1 METSGVVLQERDI
14 LNSPIMT
21 FSNAFAVYMYLK
33 LKANWKESSFYFGYQ
48 KITLQEGQVF
58 VMQSH
63 IAKELKLPKGS
74 IKKVLLLLQN
84 EGLICINKTTNK
96 YTVITINNYHV
107 DFEKYKQNANKTK
120 TKLKQNLSV
129 SKNSNITQI
138 NSNITPTENFDS
150 QNLKE
155 IESSNPPYTPPLT
168 EMLDETIKH
177 FNDRLGKRY
186 KSTKSLLGNFEKWTE
201 VYSLDEIK
209 SAIDVLPRHHFWKD
223 KMTPTILFR
232 TMGRDKNP
240 VDYIGDLLNYSP
252 TLTTVE
258 PKNNLKN
265 WI

>member
-1 METSGVVLQERDI
+1 MLNLPQRTVKRCIKLINESTNELQIESKPYCTIVTVKNYDEVI
-14 LNSPIMT
+14 KM
-21 FSNAFAVYMYLK
+21 SN
-33 LKANWKESSFYFGYQ
+33 ES
-48 KITLQEGQVF
+48 T
-58 VMQSH
+58 
-63 IAKELKLPKGS
+63 
-74 IKKVLLLLQN
+74 N
-84 EGLICINKTTNK
+84 ESTNEVQ
-96 YTVITINNYHV
+96 T
-107 DFEKYKQNANKTK
+107 KYKRSTNEVQSNNKIDKNVENEKNEKKIIRPK
-120 TKLKQNLSV
+120 TL
-129 SKNSNITQI
+129 
-138 NSNITPTENFDS
+138 
-150 QNLKE
+150 NLKE
-155 IESSNPPYTPPLT
+155 LESSNPPYTPPLT

-252 TLTTVE
+252 TSTTIE
-258 PKNNLKN
+258 PKDNLKN